1 VDYFPLEA
9 LTTDE
14 RPYFLKIRLAARA
27 DSEHEQ
33 AIVHGRGHHPYRGGS
48 VAAGG

>member
-14 RPYFLKIRLAARA
+14 RPYFLKTRLAARA